1 VKRVLR
7 RFAPWLCA
15 LAAIGVAAL
24 WALRPAPGGG
34 VQPAEAAEQSLVV
47 EPRPFV
53 ATLVFAGRIAPGDA
67 VGVTAPFDGA
77 VRTLSFAFGNRVQA
91 GETLLVLDTGE
102 AADARNVAE
111 AALLKAERPARDL
124 ANWASGPE
132 VAAARR
138 RLRLAELE
146 LARFDREA
154 GESRRL
160 FDKGLIARNEHAGAE
175 QQLIAQRMA
184 TTSARQEL
192 AETLARGDA
201 VAVRAAQLEL
211 SVARDRLRHAESE
224 MRSAVVRAPVS
235 GAMVR
240 PATMGT
246 LSGAAPIY
254 AGGRVTRGQLI
265 GLIARDGGLSA
276 SFDIDEVDV
285 NALSVGQAVTVT
297 GPGFPGIVL
306 SGRVASIAADTG
318 DAGAAGKTRFV
329 ATATLD
335 APPAGQASRV
345 RVGMTA
351 AVAVITGQKPRA
363 IVLPPLAVEGS
374 APAATVR
381 VRVGSRVEQRAVQV
395 GQATPQGVEILS
407 GLKPGETVVWREPKP
422 VTQPGSE

>member
-1 VKRVLR
+1 MRPMLR
-7 RFAPWLCA
+7 RFAPGLYA
-15 LAAIGVAAL
+15 LAAMGGAAAWIL
-24 WALRPAPGGG
+24 WPAPGGG
-34 VQPAEAAEQSLVV
+34 VQPAEGGEQSLIV

-53 ATLVFAGRIAPGDA
+53 ATLAFAGRIAPGDA

-91 GETLLVLDTGE
+91 GETLLVLDTEE
-102 AADARNVAE
+102 AAEARNVAE
-111 AALLKAERPARDL
+111 AALLKAARPARDL
-124 ANWASGPE
+124 INWANGPE

-146 LARFDREA
+146 LVRFEREER
-154 GESRRL
+154 ESRRL
-160 FDKGLIARNEHAGAE
+160 LDKGLIARNEHAGAE

-184 TTSARQEL
+184 TASAREEL
-192 AETLARGDA
+192 TDTLSRGDA
-201 VAVRAAQLEL
+201 VAMRAAQLEL
-211 SVARDRLRHAESE
+211 RVARDRLRHAESE
-224 MRSAVVRAPVS
+224 MRAAIVRAPVS
-235 GAMVR
+235 GVMVR

-254 AGGRVTRGQLI
+254 VGGRVARGQLI

-276 SFDIDEVDV
+276 SFDVDEVDV
-285 NALSVGQAVTVT
+285 NALSVGQVVTVT
-297 GPGFPGIVL
+297 GPGFAGLAL

-318 DAGAAGKTRFV
+318 DAGAAGKTHFV

-351 AVAVITGQKPRA
+351 AVTVITGQKPRA

-381 VRVGSRVEQRAVQV
+381 VRVGPRVERRAVQV
-395 GQATPQGVEILS
+395 GQVTPQGAEILS
-407 GLKPGETVVWREPKP
+407 GLAPGETVVWREPRP
-422 VTQPGSE
+422 ATQSGPE